1 MKYYKLFLFALII
14 LLFPV
19 QKSYGQLLSSLSG
32 NFNIKGLQ
40 QIADQTY
47 TIDGIFTD
55 PNSVYSSND
64 IQVGDIIVDYFGNS
78 YSITIVTQADHTYT
92 TCTSL
97 ENNPALSR
105 GIGMGILYRASNKG
119 LSLSAVDAPS
129 NIATKVINSSLL
141 TIDAKT
147 SVFSSGTSLPLFAYS
162 VGDVVIN
169 TNNNTYYRL
178 TSSGWES
185 IDLTSVS
192 NNFSSDVSSIAAG
205 STGDLIYLY
214 FQSKYYYY
222 NGTSWVSPLQVTSL
236 PTKPNFGDVFYVTGE
251 QKLYMYNAD
260 NKWVSISGSSTPEGG
275 TTDLPTNSKPGDLFF
290 NTDTN
295 TLLVYNTQGNW
306 VEVSTNGSNP
316 AGAVNPDPLAVT
328 VKEGS
333 LFYNTTDHVLYVYN
347 GTGWIPVDNTLPSG
361 KIYVGNTSNIAA
373 PVALS
378 GDAKIDITGKLTI
391 LDHAITDIKLDKA
404 NIPISGFGVAT
415 TQVSIGDGTTNFRII
430 NVANPSLAQ
439 DAATK
444 NYVDALFS
452 NPTTSLALPSG
463 NLFVGNA
470 AGKAAATVKSS
481 VPISGFGLATAN
493 VSMGDGTTN
502 YKIINLQNP
511 TSNQDA
517 ATKYYVDTKIFLPSN
532 LSLSTGSFLVGNAVS
547 IASAVAKNTIPLSGF
562 GAAAADVALG
572 SFKLTG
578 VADPVAAQDAATKNY
593 VDTKIIDPGNITLAT
608 GNLFVGNASGK
619 AAPVLKNTIPL
630 SGFGNA
636 VADISIGNGTTN
648 YKITNLADPVSVQ
661 DAATKNYVDNQFQNP
676 STSLALP
683 TGNIFVGDAS
693 GKASAVAK
701 NAVAVSAFG
710 AATADIALGNATTQ
724 NHINFLADPLYDQD
738 AATKNYV
745 DTKVA
750 NPGSIML
757 AQDNILVGSAAGKA
771 EEVAMSSIP
780 FSNFAAAATDVALG
794 GFKLTGVS
802 DPTADQ
808 DAATKKYVDAKAG
821 TVTTTQPTNP
831 TAGSTYYNTTD
842 KTFYVYDGTTWI
854 PVDNKLPSG
863 QLYVG
868 DASNIAAATAKNAI
882 PLSGFAAAA
891 ADVALGGFKL
901 TGVSDPTA
909 DQEAATKK
917 YVDSKAGGVTTG
929 TTAPTSPVAGTTY
942 YNITDKTL
950 YVYDGTNWIPVD
962 NKLPFG
968 QLYVGDVTNKAVA
981 TSKNAITLSG
991 FGYATANVSMGT
1003 GSNNYNIVNLAD
1015 PAGDQD
1021 ASTKKYVDS
1030 KTSGVTT
1037 GTTLP
1042 TNPTAGSTY
1051 YNTADK
1057 TFYVYDGTSWIPV
1070 DNKLP
1075 TGQLYV
1081 GDASN
1086 KAAATAKNTI
1096 PLSGFAAAATD
1107 VALGGFK
1114 LTGVADPAVDQDAA
1128 TKKYVDGKVGSI
1140 TTGTTAPTNPTTGT
1154 TYYNTTDKIF
1164 YVYDGTGWIPV
1175 NNILPSGYLY
1185 VGDAFNKAVP
1195 VMKSAI
1201 TVSGFGD
1208 AQANLSMGTGTTYYK
1223 IINLSDPTADQDAA
1237 TKKYVDSKTGSVTTG
1252 TNPPTNPVN
1261 GTTYYNT
1268 TDKIFYVYD
1277 NGQWL
1282 PVNNVLPTGQLYV
1295 GDASNKAAATAKN
1308 TIPLSGFAAAAA
1320 DIDLGTHKITSVV
1333 DPAADQD
1340 AATKKYVDGKTG
1352 GVTTGTTPPTTPTAG
1367 STYYN
1372 TTDKTFYVYDGTSWV
1387 PVDNK
1392 LPTGQL
1398 YVGDT
1403 SNKAAATAKNTI
1415 PLSGFAAA
1423 ATDVALG
1430 GFKLTGVADPGADQD
1445 AATKKYVDNLL
1456 ATINTTLSLPQGN
1469 MLVGDASGKAA
1480 STAKSAITLS
1490 GFGYAT
1496 ANISMGTGSNNYN
1509 IVNLADPNGDQD
1521 AATKKYVDTK
1531 AGTTTKPTNPTA
1543 GATYYNTTDKT
1554 LYVYDGTGWVP
1565 AVLGDNLG
1573 NHTATQNI
1581 KTVTYAISSDG
1592 ANGKGLSFETAGN
1605 AVFAQDV
1612 TVQGNFYTPS
1622 DNRLKTNIETL
1633 GNALQAIDSMRGV
1646 RFEYKDQKKYA
1657 KGSKVGVI
1665 AQELM
1670 KVYPEMVT
1678 KGADG
1683 FFKVDYTQ
1691 LTGVLI
1697 QAVKEQ
1703 QQQMKQQQ
1711 LEINELK
1718 GRLDKQ
1724 QIQIDAILQKV
1735 N

>member
-1 MKYYKLFLFALII
+1 MIMKLFKLFLVYSI
-14 LLFPV
+14 LLFFSFYA
-19 QKSYGQLLSSLSG
+19 QSQTKSLFNGQ
-32 NFNIKGLQ
+32 FNITKVEAGSETNVYTIKGAFSDLTN
-40 QIADQTY
+40 IYSADQVLAGDRIIDANGTMFAIESFTLDGDNIITSSKAY
-47 TIDGIFTD
+47 TSASYPTLGIGIIYRPTASGFPLLTNNTPTTILTAALNTATISIDSKLPSYTSGITV
-55 PNSVYSSND
+55 PTS
-64 IQVGDIIVDYFGNS
+64 S
-78 YSITIVTQADHTYT
+78 YS
-92 TCTSL
+92 
-97 ENNPALSR
+97 E
-105 GIGMGILYRASNKG
+105 
-119 LSLSAVDAPS
+119 
-129 NIATKVINSSLL
+129 
-141 TIDAKT
+141 
-147 SVFSSGTSLPLFAYS
+147 
-162 VGDVVIN
+162 GDVV
-169 TNNNTYYRL
+169 
-178 TSSGWES
+178 
-185 IDLTSVS
+185 
-192 NNFSSDVSSIAAG
+192 FC
-205 STGDLIYLY
+205 TGD
-214 FQSKYYYY
+214 SKMYKYTGGAWVEITSISDTFDDLSTKSGTKGDVVLSDWDYQYYVY
-222 NGTSWVSPLQVTSL
+222 NGSAWVSPTSVTSL
-236 PTKPNFGDVFYVTGE
+236 PTTFNYGDVFYNTTE
-251 QKLYMYNAD
+251 KKLYMYDAAGN
-260 NKWVSISGSSTPEGG
+260 WVCISSSTMPGG
-275 TTDLPTNSKPGDLFF
+275 TTADQPTSAKPGDFYF
-290 NTDTN
+290 NTEKN
-295 TLLVYNTQGNW
+295 ILYVYDVNSRW
-306 VEVSTNGSNP
+306 VEVSIDGSTPNGII
-316 AGAVNPDPLAVT
+316 NPDPATTSVRT
-328 VKEGS
+328 GN
-333 LFYNTTDHVLYVYN
+333 LFYNTSDSRLYVYN
-347 GTGWIPVDNTLPSG
+347 GVAWIPIDNSLSTG
-361 KIYVGNTSNIAA
+361 QIYVGNASNIAT
-373 PVALS
+373 PVTMS
-378 GDAKIDITGKLTI
+378 GDATINTSGKLTI
-391 LDHAITDIKLDKA
+391 KAKAITDDKLDKS
-404 NIPISGFGVAT
+404 NIPLSGFGAPT
-415 TQVSIGDGTTNFRII
+415 DNVSLGDGTTNYRII
-430 NVANPSLAQ
+430 NLANPTGAQ
-439 DAATK
+439 DAVTK
-444 NYVDALFS
+444 NYVDVLFS
-452 NPTTSLALPSG
+452 NPATLLALPSG
-463 NLFVGNA
+463 NLFIGNIS
-470 AGKAAATVKSS
+470 GKAVAATKSS
-481 VPISGFGLATAN
+481 IPVSGFGLATAN

-502 YKIINLQNP
+502 YRIVNMANP
-511 TSNQDA
+511 TANQDA
-517 ATKYYVDTKIFLPSN
+517 ATKYYVDNHIVSPAN
-532 LSLSTGSFLVGNAVS
+532 LSLTQGSLFVGNSVGTA
-547 IASAVAKNTIPLSGF
+547 AATAKNAISLSGF
-562 GAAAADVALG
+562 GVAAADVALG

-593 VDTKIIDPGNITLAT
+593 VDTKIIDPANITLAT

-619 AAPVLKNTIPL
+619 AAAVLKNTISL
-630 SGFGNA
+630 SGFGTA
-636 VADISIGNGTTN
+636 LADISIGNGTTN

-676 STSLALP
+676 ASSLSLP

-701 NAVAVSAFG
+701 NTVAVSAFG
-710 AATADIALGNATTQ
+710 AAIADIALGNATTQ

-757 AQDNILVGSAAGKA
+757 AQDNILVGNAAGKA
-771 EEVAMSSIP
+771 EEVATSSIP

-794 GFKLTGVS
+794 GFKLTGVA

-808 DAATKKYVDAKAG
+808 DAATKKYVDSKTG
-821 TVTTTQPTNP
+821 GVTTGTTPPTNP

-842 KTFYVYDGTTWI
+842 KTFYVYDGTSWI
-854 PVDNKLPSG
+854 PVDNKLPTG

-868 DASNIAAATAKNAI
+868 DASNKAAATAKNSI
-882 PLSGFAAAA
+882 PLSGFAAAV

-901 TGVSDPTA
+901 TGIADPTA

-917 YVDSKAGGVTTG
+917 YVDNLMSTVN
-929 TTAPTSPVAGTTY
+929 S
-942 YNITDKTL
+942 TL
-950 YVYDGTNWIPVD
+950 T
-962 NKLPFG
+962 LPLG
-968 QLYVGDVTNKAVA
+968 NMLVGDASGKAA
-981 TSKNAITLSG
+981 STPKNAITLSG
-991 FGYATANVSMGT
+991 FGYATANISMGT

-1021 ASTKKYVDS
+1021 AATKKYVDS
-1030 KTSGVTT
+1030 KTGGVTT
-1037 GTTLP
+1037 GTTP
-1042 TNPTAGSTY
+1042 PANPIAGSTY
-1051 YNTADK
+1051 YNTTDK

-1208 AQANLSMGTGTTYYK
+1208 AQANVSMGTGTTYYK

-1237 TKKYVDSKTGSVTTG
+1237 TKKYVDSKTG
-1252 TNPPTNPVN
+1252 
-1261 GTTYYNT
+1261 
-1268 TDKIFYVYD
+1268 
-1277 NGQWL
+1277 
-1282 PVNNVLPTGQLYV
+1282 
-1295 GDASNKAAATAKN
+1295 
-1308 TIPLSGFAAAAA
+1308 
-1320 DIDLGTHKITSVV
+1320 
-1333 DPAADQD
+1333 
-1340 AATKKYVDGKTG
+1340 
-1352 GVTTGTTPPTTPTAG
+1352 GVTTGTTPPTNPTAG

-1372 TTDKTFYVYDGTSWV
+1372 TTDKTFYVYDGTSWI

-1398 YVGDT
+1398 YVGDAT
-1403 SNKAAATAKNTI
+1403 NKAAATAKNTI

-1423 ATDVALG
+1423 AADVALGGFKLTGVADPAVDQDAATKKYVDGKTGTVVTTEPTSPTAGSTYYNTTDKTLYVYDGTGWIPVDNKLPTGQLYVGDATNKAAATAKNTIPLSGFAAAAADVALG

-1543 GATYYNTTDKT
+1543 GATYYNTTDNT

-1592 ANGKGLSFETAGN
+1592 ADGKGLSFETAGN

-1612 TVQGNFYTPS
+1612 TVKGNFYTPS
-1622 DNRLKTNIETL
+1622 DKRLKTNIETL

-1646 RFEYKDQKKYA
+1646 RFEYKDQRKYA
-1657 KGSKVGVI
+1657 KGPKVGVI

-1711 LEINELK
+1711 MEINELK

-1724 QIQIDAILQKV
+1724 QLQIDAILQKV